1 MSVKITR
8 TIKFSCRIAHNRFF
22 VLSTVICNLS
32 FASLPLK
39 KVVGIL
45 EQYDFPDIKKT
56 EELSVYTIQGRSCRI
71 QKDGKIAI
79 GLTKK
84 IPREI

>member
-45 EQYDFPDIKKT
+45 EQYDFPDIKKQKNFPFIPYR
-56 EELSVYTIQGRSCRI
+56 EEVVEYRKMGR
-71 QKDGKIAI
+71 
-79 GLTKK
+79 L
-84 IPREI
+84 